1 MQQEAVNRTTHQQ
14 SSYMY
19 MNICNRVSVPGCQV
33 VSELCPGEHSMR
45 KEHELAFTVQ
55 DRAVGLGL
63 GQPRQK
69 YLC

>member
-1 MQQEAVNRTTHQQ
+1 
-14 SSYMY
+14 MY